1 MARKQELTPAEIAE
15 KAKIKAYNA
24 ARRKIKN
31 KARLGCSKVGLRAM
45 KLQLKYLESNDT
57 ILPSTLLDRDDTM
70 IAVAEGI
77 LQYEDELTNPPK
89 KKTKKVIN

>member
-1 MARKQELTPAEIAE
+1 
-15 KAKIKAYNA
+15 
-24 ARRKIKN
+24 
-31 KARLGCSKVGLRAM
+31 M
-45 KLQLKYLESNDT
+45 KLQLKYLESNNT

-77 LQYEDELTNPPK
+77 LQYEDELVNPPN